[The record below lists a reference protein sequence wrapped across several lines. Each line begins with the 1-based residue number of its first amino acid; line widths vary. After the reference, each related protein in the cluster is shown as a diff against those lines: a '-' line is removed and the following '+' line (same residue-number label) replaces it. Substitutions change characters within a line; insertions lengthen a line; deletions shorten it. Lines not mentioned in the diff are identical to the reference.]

1 MVHLPR
7 WILLAQWLK
16 ASVDIPDFDI
26 VLNHGDLPLLRTC
39 SSNRYESRFTDTND
53 ENVRKTT
60 GKPPFYGP
68 MDKEAVSNAMDG

>member
-1 MVHLPR
+1 M
-7 WILLAQWLK
+7 
-16 ASVDIPDFDI
+16 DIPDFDI

-39 SSNRYESRFTDTND
+39 GNRQESRFTDMND
-53 ENVRKTT
+53 EHVRKTS